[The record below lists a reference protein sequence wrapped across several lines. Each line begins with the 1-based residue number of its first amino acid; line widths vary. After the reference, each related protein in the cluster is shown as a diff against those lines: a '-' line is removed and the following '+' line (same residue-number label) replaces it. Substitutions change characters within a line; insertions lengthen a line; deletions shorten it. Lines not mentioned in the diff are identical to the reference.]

1 MADREAKSGISL
13 VDAVLLMGAGA
24 VVVVVAF
31 FLLNVLA
38 GIIWF
43 AIKAVVVVAVVAFL
57 GWLVL
62 RKSS

>member
-24 VVVVVAF
+24 VVVVVVF

>member
-24 VVVVVAF
+24 VVVVVVF

-43 AIKAVVVVAVVAFL
+43 AIKAVVAFL

>member
-13 VDAVLLMGAGA
+13 VDAVLLMGVGA
-24 VVVVVAF
+24 VVVVVVF

>member
-1 MADREAKSGISL
+1 
-13 VDAVLLMGAGA
+13 
-24 VVVVVAF
+24 
-31 FLLNVLA
+31 LNVLA